1 MTTLFTNKEKTQAI
15 NFLNSYEKESKEFKF
30 LILKTCKNLLDD
42 GSLNVQ
48 GISMTIAK
56 DLFGEDYKS
65 GKAGYNRDDI
75 ERIFDKAFINK
86 HFALANSK
94 TYALVNDQ
102 SWVDFKKA
110 NLTDKQEA
118 LCKEA
123 GKAFFKRLHD
133 KKYQA
138 IANTVTEL
146 RNEQG
151 VKSEN
156 PKGKKKSLAELMKS
170 IRSQLT
176 NKITERDEDF
186 SKQAIIAELD
196 ALKSYIAEIA

>member
-30 LILKTCKNLLDD
+30 LILKTCKSLLDD

-65 GKAGYNRDDI
+65 GRAGYNRDDI
-75 ERIFDKAFINK
+75 ERIFDKKFIEK
-86 HFALANSK
+86 HFVLANSK
-94 TYALVNDQ
+94 TYALVSDQ

-118 LCKEA
+118 LCKEC
-123 GKAFFKRLHD
+123 GKSFFKRLHC

-196 ALKSYIAEIA
+196 ALKAYISEIA

>member
-1 MTTLFTNKEKTQAI
+1 MTTLFTNKEKAQATK
-15 NFLNSYEKESKEFKF
+15 FLNSYEKESKEFKF
-30 LILKTCKNLLDD
+30 LILKTCKSLLDD

-65 GKAGYNRDDI
+65 GRAGYNRDDI
-75 ERIFDKAFINK
+75 ERIFDKKFIEK
-86 HFALANSK
+86 HFVLANSK
-94 TYALVNDQ
+94 TYALVSDQ

-118 LCKEA
+118 LCKEC
-123 GKAFFKRLHD
+123 GKSFFKRLHC

-196 ALKSYIAEIA
+196 ALKAYISEIA

>member
-1 MTTLFTNKEKTQAI
+1 MTTLFTNKEKQQAI

-75 ERIFDKAFINK
+75 EKIFDKKFIEK
-86 HFALANSK
+86 HFVLANSK

-123 GKAFFKRLHD
+123 GKGFFKRLHD
-133 KKYQA
+133 KKYQV

-170 IRSQLT
+170 IKSQLT

-196 ALKSYIAEIA
+196 ALKAYISEIA

>member
-48 GISMTIAK
+48 GISLTIAK

-65 GKAGYNRDDI
+65 GRAGYNRDDI
-75 ERIFDKAFINK
+75 ERIFDKKFIEK
-86 HFALANSK
+86 HFVLANSK
-94 TYALVNDQ
+94 TYALVSDQ

-110 NLTDKQEA
+110 NLSDKQEA
-118 LCKEA
+118 SCKEA

-196 ALKSYIAEIA
+196 ALKSYISEIA

>member
-30 LILKTCKNLLDD
+30 LILKTCKSLLED

-65 GKAGYNRDDI
+65 GRAGYNRDDI
-75 ERIFDKAFINK
+75 ERIFDKKFIEK

-94 TYALVNDQ
+94 TYALVTDQ
-102 SWVDFKKA
+102 TWVDFKKA

-123 GKAFFKRLHD
+123 GKAFFKRLHC

>member
-1 MTTLFTNKEKTQAI
+1 MSSLFNKTEKQQAI
-15 NFLNSYEKESKEFKF
+15 NFLNSYEKESKDFKF

-56 DLFGEDYKS
+56 DLFGDDYKS
-65 GKAGYNRDDI
+65 GRAGYNRDDI
-75 ERIFDKAFINK
+75 EKIFDKKFIEK
-86 HFALANSK
+86 HFVLANSK
-94 TYALVNDQ
+94 TYALINDQ

-196 ALKSYIAEIA
+196 ALKAYISEIA

>member
-75 ERIFDKAFINK
+75 ERIFDKKFIEK

-94 TYALVNDQ
+94 TYALVSDQ

-110 NLTDKQEA
+110 NLSDKQEA
-118 LCKEA
+118 LCKEC
-123 GKAFFKRLHD
+123 GKSFFKRLHC